1 MRFIFIYLI
10 VVASLGARPLDLEV
24 HASSAILMNAE
35 TGAILYEKQAHVP
48 SFPASTTKIATAL
61 FILDVK
67 KPSLDQMVTVSSE
80 ALKLKSVGKEK
91 DSPSY
96 WDEVDGT
103 KMGLVRGEILS
114 YETLLYGMMLVSGN
128 DAANTMA
135 ESLSGSIPTFLE
147 EMNQYLSKLGCK
159 NTQFRNPHGLHHPE
173 HFTTAYDICLIAKK
187 AIQIPK
193 FREIVSKSSYLKPK
207 TNKQKE
213 TELRQFNQLLRPGK
227 HYYAKAIGIKTGYH
241 SNAKSTLVAAAES
254 EGRTLIAVLYGCENK
269 TDRYADAKKLFDA
282 AYEESLETRRMFG
295 SEQIFSR
302 VVTGAKTSLQAA
314 LGADLTISFYPA
326 EDPFCKAFIQWDQVP
341 LPIKK
346 GQKVGEVRIC
356 NEAGILLRKGDLL
369 AKEEAKGSLLF
380 VLKEAFKSL
389 FN

>member
-1 MRFIFIYLI
+1 MRFLFVFIFSAI
-10 VVASLGARPLDLEV
+10 SLGSRPLDLEV

-61 FILDVK
+61 FILDAK

-80 ALKLKSVGKEK
+80 ALKLKPVGKEK

-96 WDEVDGT
+96 WDEVDGS

-114 YETLLYGMMLVSGN
+114 YDTLLHGLMLVSGN

-135 ESLSGSIPTFLE
+135 ESLCGSIPIFLE
-147 EMNQYLSKLGCK
+147 EMNQYLRNLGCK
-159 NTQFRNPHGLHHPE
+159 NTQFRNAHGLHHPE

-193 FREIVSKSSYLKPK
+193 FREIVSKTSYLKPK

-227 HYYAKAIGIKTGYH
+227 YYYA
-241 SNAKSTLVAAAES
+241 
-254 EGRTLIAVLYGCENK
+254 
-269 TDRYADAKKLFDA
+269 
-282 AYEESLETRRMFG
+282 
-295 SEQIFSR
+295 
-302 VVTGAKTSLQAA
+302 
-314 LGADLTISFYPA
+314 
-326 EDPFCKAFIQWDQVP
+326 
-341 LPIKK
+341 
-346 GQKVGEVRIC
+346 
-356 NEAGILLRKGDLL
+356 
-369 AKEEAKGSLLF
+369 
-380 VLKEAFKSL
+380 
-389 FN
+389 